1 MNFYLTETH
10 LSEDYQKKFCGA
22 TNFGTPVKTL
32 GGTLKQGSES
42 QKKTFQGYAGFN
54 GKGGYHGAGSH
65 GGNQYHARSRSTVS
79 PFEATDLQKAHFKKQ
94 KEQEKIGHNDGV
106 PK

>member
-10 LSEDYQKKFCGA
+10 LAEDYQKKFCGA

-42 QKKTFQGYAGFN
+42 QKKTF
-54 GKGGYHGAGSH
+54 
-65 GGNQYHARSRSTVS
+65 
-79 PFEATDLQKAHFKKQ
+79 
-94 KEQEKIGHNDGV
+94 
-106 PK
+106 

>member
-32 GGTLKQGSES
+32 EGGNTLSPEK
-42 QKKTFQGYAGFN
+42 QKKTF
-54 GKGGYHGAGSH
+54 
-65 GGNQYHARSRSTVS
+65 
-79 PFEATDLQKAHFKKQ
+79 
-94 KEQEKIGHNDGV
+94 
-106 PK
+106 